1 MSYKLFNSK
10 ILNFSSLVLFDD
22 NKDKSIY
29 VKKLE
34 IYVFTSLYDNNFEDI
49 IFNSFFLNSRC
60 MSRQYKNKLQ

>member
-29 VKKLE
+29 AKKLE
-34 IYVFTSLYDNNFEDI
+34 MYA
-49 IFNSFFLNSRC
+49 FLGLNQVL
-60 MSRQYKNKLQ
+60 MMMKL